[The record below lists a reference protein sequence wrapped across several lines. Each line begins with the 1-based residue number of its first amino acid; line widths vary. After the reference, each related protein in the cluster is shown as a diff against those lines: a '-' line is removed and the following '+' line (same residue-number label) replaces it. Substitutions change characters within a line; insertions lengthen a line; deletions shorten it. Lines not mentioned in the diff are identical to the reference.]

1 MQQNRVLHQR
11 RGVTEADT
19 TIDTPDIEQVYQEHL
34 PVLCRLAFLLTGSR
48 EQAEDIVQ
56 AAFATAIPRWDRIE
70 KPVPYLRQAVVNL
83 ANEGH
88 RRRARER
95 RRVGPQEQVT
105 HIPEVDEAWAHIQR
119 LPYRQQVV
127 VVLRF
132 YEDLALADIA
142 LMTSRSAATVRSDL
156 HRALNRLR
164 KVLA

>member
-1 MQQNRVLHQR
+1 
-11 RGVTEADT
+11 VTEADT
-19 TIDTPDIEQVYQEHL
+19 TIDAPGIEQVYEEHL
-34 PVLCRLAFLLTGSR
+34 PPLRRLAFLLTGSR

-56 AAFATAIPRWDRIE
+56 AAFATAIPRWEQIG

-83 ANEGH
+83 ANDGH

-95 RRVGPQEQVT
+95 RRFASPEQIT
-105 HIPEVDEAWAHIQR
+105 HLPEVDEAWAHIQR

-142 LMTSRSAATVRSDL
+142 RLSSRSPATVRSDL

-164 KVLA
+164 KVLG